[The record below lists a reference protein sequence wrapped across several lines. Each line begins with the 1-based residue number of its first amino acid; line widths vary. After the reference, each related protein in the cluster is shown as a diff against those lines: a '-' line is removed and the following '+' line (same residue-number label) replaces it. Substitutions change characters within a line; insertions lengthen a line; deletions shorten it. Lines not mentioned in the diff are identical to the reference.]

1 MVLSRWP
8 KPPGRERATLSRCLI
23 SSGVRYSRG
32 RTAALV
38 VRRGV
43 IVRFSMVGPPFA
55 FTRKPLFLIGS
66 VYPIV
71 RISAKKLSALR
82 CLGPELPGA
91 LERAKW
97 REALVL
103 TKQSTMLHCGNGRR
117 SSNVIWALDYSRQ
130 SLFALL

>member
-1 MVLSRWP
+1 MVPSRWP
-8 KPPGRERATLSRCLI
+8 QPPGRERATLSRCLT

-55 FTRKPLFLIGS
+55 FTRKPLFLIGA

-71 RISAKKLSALR
+71 RISATNGSSHFR
-82 CLGPELPGA
+82 WLGLVGDRRHSRSTDDPEGAPVAPGA
-91 LERAKW
+91 
-97 REALVL
+97 
-103 TKQSTMLHCGNGRR
+103 Q
-117 SSNVIWALDYSRQ
+117 
-130 SLFALL
+130 

>member
-8 KPPGRERATLSRCLI
+8 YPPGRERATLSRCLT

-38 VRRGV
+38 GRRGV

-55 FTRKPLFLIGS
+55 FTRQPLFLMGA

-71 RISAKKLSALR
+71 RISATNGLSHSRWLD
-82 CLGPELPGA
+82 LPGGRPF
-91 LERAKW
+91 RA
-97 REALVL
+97 
-103 TKQSTMLHCGNGRR
+103 GRSHDLAR
-117 SSNVIWALDYSRQ
+117 DA
-130 SLFALL
+130 